1 MPRKIDLA
9 PVLKATQPQEAI
21 DFFRQKG
28 YRVGFDHQDV
38 WQQEHQA
45 AFTVAKA
52 MQLDL
57 LTEIRGAV
65 DAALADGTTFQA
77 FKDALQPR
85 LVARGWWG
93 KQDMLDPVSG
103 ETRQVQLGSPRR
115 LRVIFDTNLATA
127 YSEGQAERIKGNISL
142 FPFLLY
148 DGLNSIHPREQHR
161 PWDGMVLRADDP
173 WWQSHMPVKAWGCKC
188 TVVQLTRRMME
199 REGYKEG
206 SAPPEELRQVVN
218 KRTGEV
224 MSVPKG
230 VDPAFHYP
238 PGGRSANLAQMMLG
252 KAEAAS
258 AKLAASAVQ
267 DAPEHVWHQVS
278 TGFADW
284 VARQRLAQV
293 GGSAVGLGGRQVVGM
308 MSPAL
313 VEAVDGLVEGGL
325 SSAALSVDGRDVR
338 HLLADERK
346 PGKALPVDMVQ
357 ALPVLLRQAIGV
369 LWDTQKKNLLY
380 VLLADDGTLY
390 RVAVQPNYKLARE
403 ARTNAVRHAQIDDLA
418 NLRGRRFVLLDG
430 DV

>member
-1 MPRKIDLA
+1 MPQKIDLA
-9 PVLKATQPQEAI
+9 PILRATQPQEAI
-21 DFFRQKG
+21 DYFRQKG

-57 LTEIRGAV
+57 LAEIRGAV
-65 DAALADGTTFQA
+65 DAALADGTTLQA

-93 KQDMLDPVSG
+93 KQDMLDPVTG

-115 LRVIFDTNLATA
+115 LKVIFNTNLATA
-127 YSEGQAERIKGNISL
+127 YSEGQAERIDQNKSL

-148 DGLNSIHPREQHR
+148 DGANSVHPREQHR
-161 PWDGMVLRADDP
+161 AWDGMVLRADDP
-173 WWQSHMPVKAWGCKC
+173 WWQAHMPVKAWGCKC

-206 SAPPEELRQVVN
+206 TAPPEELRRVVN
-218 KRTGEV
+218 KRTGEE
-224 MSVPKG
+224 MWVPKG

-238 PGGRSANLAQMMLG
+238 LGGRAANLGQMMLA
-252 KAEAAS
+252 KAEAAG
-258 AKLAASAVQ
+258 ARLAAASLQ
-267 DAPEHVWHQVS
+267 DAPDHVWHQVS

-284 VARQRLAQV
+284 VARQRLAQT
-293 GGSAVGLGGRQVVGM
+293 GGSAMGLGGRQVVGV
-308 MSPAL
+308 MSPA
-313 VEAVDGLVEGGL
+313 VVTAVSDLVEGGL
-325 SSAALSVDGRDVR
+325 QSAALSLDGRDVR

-346 PGKALPVDMVQ
+346 PGKALPVEMVRG
-357 ALPVLLRQAIGV
+357 LPVLLRQAIAV

-380 VLLADDGTLY
+380 VLLAEDGTLY
-390 RVAVQPNYKLARE
+390 RVAVQPNFVLSRNAK
-403 ARTNAVRHAQIDDLA
+403 TNAVRHAQVDDLA
-418 NLRGRRFVLLDG
+418 NLRGRRFKLLEG